1 MRNGQ
6 IRTDDPRSPDIRAL
20 LTRHLEFCRSCSD
33 PEDVY
38 ALDIDG
44 LLDPTVT
51 FCSYRRDGEVLGV
64 GALKLLNDSHA
75 ELKSMHTA
83 TTARGQG
90 IGRGMVE
97 YLVSIAR
104 ERGLDRISLETGSQP
119 EFAPA
124 RLLYARS
131 GFTVT
136 SAFGPYPATPA
147 STFMTLDLRPCRGS
161 WPRG

>member
-1 MRNGQ
+1 MHNGH
-6 IRTDDPRSPDIRAL
+6 IAADDPRAADIRAL
-20 LTRHLEFCRSCSD
+20 LARHLEFCRSSSD
-33 PEDVY
+33 PQDVY

-44 LLDPTVT
+44 LLDPAVT
-51 FCSYRRDGEVLGV
+51 FCSYRRNGEVLGV
-64 GALKLLNDSHA
+64 GALKLLDDSHA

-83 TTARGQG
+83 MTARGQG
-90 IGRGMVE
+90 IGRAMVE
-97 YLVSIAR
+97 HLVGIAR

-136 SAFGPYPATPA
+136 GAFGAYPDSPA
-147 STFMTLDLRPCRGS
+147 STFMTLDLRPSRGS